1 MNRVPNLEKNNFST
15 GNSLPAE
22 THPHDSVQQ
31 EGDAKT
37 TICDFSGGKPGLTA
51 ALQGTRWL
59 RRTAAVISS
68 SSKPKSIS
76 EMANCMLLGLTKMW
90 GPVIFPNSLG
100 EVRGSPCLQMPVMKY
115 HGQQRHSWQDH
126 WLLSGAF
133 QHDGQ
138 SKNRAHEPASNS
150 RHMRDDH
157 ITIPCTR
164 GYPHHEYF
172 SFPGLLSL

>member
-51 ALQGTRWL
+51 ALQGTLWL

-115 HGQQRHSWQDH
+115 HGQQSILGKTTDSSQEP
-126 WLLSGAF
+126 SSTMA
-133 QHDGQ
+133 
-138 SKNRAHEPASNS
+138 RAKTEPTSQPQ
-150 RHMRDDH
+150 
-157 ITIPCTR
+157 T
-164 GYPHHEYF
+164 
-172 SFPGLLSL
+172 PGT